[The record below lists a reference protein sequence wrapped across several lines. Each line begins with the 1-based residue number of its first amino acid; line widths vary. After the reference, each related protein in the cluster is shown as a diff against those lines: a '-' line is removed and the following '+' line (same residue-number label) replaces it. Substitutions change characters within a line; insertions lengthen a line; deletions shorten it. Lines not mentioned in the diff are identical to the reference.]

1 MTTEERLRQAAT
13 IGDEMAELL
22 SWDALDEGQRI
33 RANRA
38 QENWHL
44 LMADCQRA
52 GEIDSPT
59 APTGFEE
66 HGA

>member
-1 MTTEERLRQAAT
+1 VTTEERLRQAAVT
-13 IGDEMAELL
+13 GDRLAELVERHAPG
-22 SWDALDEGQRI
+22 SDEEARQAR
-33 RANRA
+33 
-38 QENWHL
+38 EDWSL

-52 GEIDSPT
+52 GEIAAPT